1 MSTLVHIGRYRH
13 ATTQVMYGPIRVVD
27 VTPAVSYYK
36 ADPVY
41 RRSTIWSVTPFC

>member
-1 MSTLVHIGRYRH
+1 VIVHIGRYR
-13 ATTQVMYGPIRVVD
+13 APRYQVLYGPIRVELSE
-27 VTPAVSYYK
+27 PAVSYYK